1 MIVGHPL
8 RNGGTQEVV
17 EMFTCEGCGTAY
29 RPAEETSVARL
40 YVKDSRCNH
49 VEAHCPHCG
58 IIEVIYLGP
67 NRIQDLLA
75 STGLPVSVFAE
86 ASPRL
91 RVRAENAWAAAA
103 EEADLVDPGHH
114 GEPSGT
120 GGDGQPSPARQ
131 LDGGTTVTQAPQ
143 SYELTPRHE
152 QLLASFGE
160 ALGNIPDELLWDGL
174 QGEHHGDLPTRW
186 ID

>member
-1 MIVGHPL
+1 
-8 RNGGTQEVV
+8 
-17 EMFTCEGCGTAY
+17 MFTCEGCGTAY
-29 RPAEETSVARL
+29 QPAQETAVARL

-49 VEAHCPHCG
+49 VETRCG
-58 IIEVIYLGP
+58 RCGATEVIYLGP
-67 NRIQDLLA
+67 NRIQDLLR
-75 STGLPVSVFAE
+75 STGLPVTVFAE

-91 RVRAENAWAAAA
+91 RVRAEHAWAAA
-103 EEADLVDPGHH
+103 EDEADRAERGQ
-114 GEPSGT
+114 GEPT
-120 GGDGQPSPARQ
+120 GAGSESHPSPAQQ
-131 LDGGTTVTQAPQ
+131 LDGGTTVTQTPK

-174 QGEHHGDLPTRW
+174 QSDHRGDLPTRW